1 MLSRRVFV
9 VVPYQFG
16 IILRTVQ
23 TTNVGGRESVCVCVW
38 KVGAALAWG
47 WLGRCV
53 AWVAGGRERV
63 GRVGGGGGWWDEV
76 ISRAVCSCELLT
88 YGWYVH
94 VIHIKP
100 GKSLCT
106 S

>member
-1 MLSRRVFV
+1 VC
-9 VVPYQFG
+9 
-16 IILRTVQ
+16 
-23 TTNVGGRESVCVCVW
+23 VCVCVW

-76 ISRAVCSCELLT
+76 ITFDPSASSCVEWSGPLLCVCVCGLST
-88 YGWYVH
+88 
-94 VIHIKP
+94 
-100 GKSLCT
+100 
-106 S
+106 